1 MDLVKELVIVL
12 GRIVTIIPL
21 LLIITLV
28 MGRRSIGELP
38 VFDFL
43 VILILG
49 AVVGADIADPNI
61 EHLHTAVAIVLIGG
75 LQMLI
80 AKWAI
85 THRKFGRLIT
95 FEPTIVIKD
104 GQLLRDNM
112 KRIRYS
118 LDNILQ
124 MLRENDIF
132 DASDVQ
138 LGIIESNGK
147 LTVYKSPNKGN
158 VTVEDLGIK
167 KTNEGI
173 SYPVIIEGKI
183 YSTVL
188 KDLNLN
194 STWLKNELSKQD
206 ISNIEQVFYASVSK
220 DKKLHISLY
229 KQSSSVKP
237 EILH

>member
-28 MGRRSIGELP
+28 MGRRFIGELP

-85 THRKFGRLIT
+85 AHRKFGRLIT

-132 DASDVQ
+132 DTSDVQ

-147 LTVYKSPNKGN
+147 LTVYKSPTKGN
-158 VTVEDLGIK
+158 VTVEDLGIQ
-167 KTNEGI
+167 KTSEGI
-173 SYPVIIEGKI
+173 SYPVIIEGKV

-188 KDLNLN
+188 KDLNIS

-206 ISNIEQVFYASVSK
+206 ILDIEQVFYASVSK
-220 DKKLHISLY
+220 DRKLHISPY

>member
-1 MDLVKELVIVL
+1 MDLVKEMVVVL

-104 GQLLRDNM
+104 GQLLRVNM

-147 LTVYKSPNKGN
+147 LTVYKNPNKGN
-158 VTVEDLGIK
+158 ITIEDLGIK
-167 KTNEGI
+167 KTSEGI
-173 SYPVIIEGKI
+173 SYPVIIEGEI
-183 YSTVL
+183 YSKVL
-188 KDLNLN
+188 EDLNLD
-194 STWLKNELSKQD
+194 SSWLKKELSKQD

-229 KQSSSVKP
+229 KQSASVKP